1 MTALVD
7 GGGFTPLHVA
17 CAQGNADCVRA
28 LPARSHELIPVKAVN
43 SDGRLAIECSEGNA
57 NVIRALCANL
67 LQRIATGDEEGVFDL
82 LEGGVDASID
92 DGGPDEFIM
101 LHWAASFG
109 QSARMVRLLVEH
121 GCSPNQQNKKGQTPL
136 HEASKGGHEEAA
148 RALLAI
154 GAALDATDSDG
165 KTPVD
170 VAKSLDFAEALQQW
184 AASPVSDDETGNRE
198 DGDELTA
205 AHRRVK
211 ELMLIKEENEELV
224 KMLKSNIDTLLEER
238 EW

>member
-1 MTALVD
+1 MESSTSPRSNGRSTSPEDAYDSGDPSAMGDDDDVRVQDETTETREELTGMVFEACRIGRVDIINESMERIRNGSYDRGGEKFGSNMTALVD

-17 CAQGNADCVRA
+17 CAQGNVDCVRA
-28 LPARSHELIPVKAVN
+28 LLKYSHELIPAKAVN

-92 DGGPDEFIM
+92 DGGPDASSM

-121 GCSPNQQNKKGQTPL
+121 GCSPNQQNKKGRRLFTKRQ
-136 HEASKGGHEEAA
+136 KV
-148 RALLAI
+148 
-154 GAALDATDSDG
+154 ATKKLRGRS
-165 KTPVD
+165 
-170 VAKSLDFAEALQQW
+170 
-184 AASPVSDDETGNRE
+184 
-198 DGDELTA
+198 
-205 AHRRVK
+205 
-211 ELMLIKEENEELV
+211 
-224 KMLKSNIDTLLEER
+224 
-238 EW
+238 